1 MAAGAQPMAPTGQ
14 GAQGPSTSPA
24 SGTGGGSPAG
34 SQQPSNAAVGSV
46 MQEFRPLAETIR
58 QLGTK
63 YPEGQEEA
71 VQIMKAL
78 QGWMAKVAGNPQRTQ
93 EAQAPPNA

>member
-1 MAAGAQPMAPTGQ
+1 M
-14 GAQGPSTSPA
+14 
-24 SGTGGGSPAG
+24 
-34 SQQPSNAAVGSV
+34 
-46 MQEFRPLAETIR
+46 EKFRPLADTVR
-58 QLGTK
+58 QLGQQ

-78 QGWMAKVAGNPQRTQ
+78 QQWMAKVAGNPQRTQ